1 MTRARCRREPPQAA
15 PRLFVTF
22 VRDHVEVTPAQVL
35 CVPEGDSER
44 IIAELPRREDF
55 YAAGRV
61 LSFGTVNAARAFVKA
76 IGGAA
81 VVGKVQP

>member
-1 MTRARCRREPPQAA
+1 MSSRKPHPDS
-15 PRLFVTF
+15 FVTF
-22 VRDHVEVTPAQVL
+22 VRDHVKVTPATVL
-35 CVPEGDSER
+35 SVPEGDGER
-44 IIAELPRREDF
+44 IIAEFPRREDF
-55 YAAGRV
+55 YPAGRV